1 MKSRGANLLRGLIL
15 DQNYGIIFQDFK
27 ERGKGVEKRL
37 FAGLKGRLAGGLGLF
52 FGLLCLRR
60 GGGAKRVIGFE
71 QGFDLADESS
81 LIEMAAT
88 QFIINL
94 RYALMSISLSQ
105 KLDRSVTMGDRM
117 LLSFGVTDEN
127 FAIAS
132 NKEGTVT
139 APYFYGL
146 MTLPILCWTGGT
158 FFGAAAGEILP
169 AAVLSALGVAIYG
182 MFVAIV
188 LPVAKKSLAVALVAV
203 LAMALSCCFAWVP
216 LLNQVSG
223 GFAIIISAVVAA
235 AMGAFFFPLGKE
247 GDEE

>member
-1 MKSRGANLLRGLIL
+1 MRKDFLQGL
-15 DQNYGIIFQDFK
+15 K
-27 ERGKGVEKRL
+27 
-37 FAGLKGRLAGGLGLF
+37 AGLPVGLGYFSVSFAFGVAAVQNGLSVLNAVLISLTNLTSAGQLAGLS
-52 FGLLCLRR
+52 
-60 GGGAKRVIGFE
+60 VIAAAG
-71 QGFDLADESS
+71 S

-88 QFIINL
+88 QFVINL

-105 KLDRSVTMGDRM
+105 KLEHSVTMLDRM

-127 FAIAS
+127 FAIAM
-132 NKEGTVT
+132 NKKGAVT
-139 APYFYGL
+139 ASYFYGL
-146 MTLPILCWTGGT
+146 MSLPILCWTGGT

-188 LPVAKKSLAVALVAV
+188 LPVAKKSLAVALVAG

-216 LLNQVSG
+216 FFNQVSG

-235 AMGAFFFPLGKE
+235 MVGALFFQLGE
-247 GDEE
+247 EDEV

>member
-1 MKSRGANLLRGLIL
+1 MKKEYLQG
-15 DQNYGIIFQDFK
+15 FK
-27 ERGKGVEKRL
+27 
-37 FAGLKGRLAGGLGLF
+37 AGLPVGLGYFSVSFAFGVAAVQSGLTVLSAVLISLTNLTSAGQLAGLS
-52 FGLLCLRR
+52 
-60 GGGAKRVIGFE
+60 VIAATG
-71 QGFDLADESS
+71 S

-88 QFIINL
+88 QFVINL

-105 KLDRSVTMGDRM
+105 KLDRSVTMLDRM

-127 FAIAS
+127 FAIAV

-158 FFGAAAGEILP
+158 FLGAAAGEILP

-188 LPVAKKSLAVALVAV
+188 LPVAKKSLAVALVTL

-216 LLNQVSG
+216 ILNQVSG
-223 GFAIIISAVVAA
+223 GFAIIISAVVSA
-235 AMGAFFFPLGKE
+235 AMGAFFFPVR
-247 GDEE
+247 EEAEV

>member
-1 MKSRGANLLRGLIL
+1 MKKDFWQGL
-15 DQNYGIIFQDFK
+15 K
-27 ERGKGVEKRL
+27 
-37 FAGLKGRLAGGLGLF
+37 AGLPVGLGYFSVSFAFGVAAVQNGLSVLNAVLISLTNLTSAGQLAGLSVIAAAGGL
-52 FGLLCLRR
+52 
-60 GGGAKRVIGFE
+60 V
-71 QGFDLADESS
+71 
-81 LIEMAAT
+81 EMAAT

-105 KLDRSVTMGDRM
+105 KLDHSVTLLDRM
-117 LLSFGVTDEN
+117 ILSFGVTDEN

-169 AAVLSALGVAIYG
+169 AAALSALGVAIYG

-188 LPVAKKSLAVALVAV
+188 LPVAKKSLAVALVAS
-203 LAMALSCCFAWVP
+203 LAIALSCCFAWLP
-216 LLNQVSG
+216 LLNRVSG

-235 AMGAFFFPLGKE
+235 AVGAFFFPVR
-247 GDEE
+247 EEDDQ